1 MKKLIY
7 LLLVITG
14 GCELVINVEQ
24 PPFQPSI
31 VLGSFIGPDT
41 TIMVNLSEDR
51 YVLER
56 PDEFDPITGA
66 TVQLFE
72 GNQLVGVLEEI
83 TTGQDS
89 QFPIQNGGRYGLDF
103 RPSPGVE
110 YRLEVEKEGFKS
122 VQATE
127 QLPANSPRFEVLNID
142 QGQFSDTEIEIK
154 IFDETGRDYYEISAY
169 LSVNT
174 FSGHYDDVTQE
185 FQVDSIWRSTN
196 MLSMYT
202 ENIAVE
208 QHNSSIFSDR
218 LFDGRSYELDMETYL
233 NVWVNP
239 DVDVDPDPVLTIEVR
254 RVSEAYFNY
263 INSSALQ
270 WWVDGDPF
278 AEPVQAFSNVENGR
292 GVFGSYVSSRQEFPI
307 ELDQ

>member
-72 GNQLVGVLEEI
+72 GDRLVGVMEEI
-83 TTGQDS
+83 TSNQDS
-89 QFPIQNGGRYGLDF
+89 QFPIHFGGQYGLDF

-110 YRLEVEKEGFKS
+110 YRLEVEKEGFVS

-127 QLPANSPRFEVLNID
+127 QLPAYSPRFEVLNINH
-142 QGQFSDTEIEIK
+142 GQFSDTEIEIK
-154 IFDETGRDYYEISAY
+154 IFDEAGRDYYEVLAY

-174 FSGHYDDVTQE
+174 FTGHYDEVTQE
-185 FQVDSIWRSTN
+185 WQVDSIWRSTN
-196 MLSMYT
+196 ILSMYT

-208 QHNSSIFSDR
+208 DHNSSIFSDR
-218 LFDGRSYELDMETYL
+218 LFDGRSYELDMETYF